1 MLLTQLKKKY
11 KYLMK
16 IIFDIICYFF
26 CSSLFLISCS
36 NNDSSSGSSSS
47 SETTSSSDNSTN
59 STSSYLV
66 SEITQTNEGD
76 GYLSGSFEVPSN
88 GISFMLSTF
97 MDNNSAVGF
106 YSLTDPDGINILN
119 SSSALY
125 SYSSGSLGAYG
136 FASVLVPHTTNFSA
150 KAGTWTFKNYNN
162 DRVKLNVRTGS
173 TPSTATFSVQAY
185 ITGTTWSSNDIES
198 ALSVMSN
205 IFNTNG
211 ITLSLKE
218 TITIS
223 DGQYATISSS
233 FTDSTTSA
241 LISQGSEDSV
251 NLFFVEDQPSSE
263 TAILG
268 VSSGIPGAMAIASS
282 WNGVINY
289 LSAHA
294 IGSSLSSQLLGETA
308 AHEMGHWLGLFHTT
322 ESTGDSF
329 DPLSDT
335 AQCPLSLDQD
345 SDDKVNAEECNGYG
359 ADNLMFWTTW
369 SASSQAAGK
378 TQENLSSE
386 QQYILKYSPIAK

>member
-1 MLLTQLKKKY
+1 MKKIFNIILL
-11 KYLMK
+11 
-16 IIFDIICYFF
+16 F
-26 CSSLFLISCS
+26 CCLSLFLVSCA

-47 SETTSSSDNSTN
+47 SETTSTSDN
-59 STSSYLV
+59 STSSYSV

-88 GISFMLSTF
+88 GISFMLGTF
-97 MDNNSAVGF
+97 MDNNSVVGF
-106 YSLTDPDGINILN
+106 YSLTDPDGTNILS

-125 SYSSGSLGAYG
+125 NFSSGRTGGYG

-150 KAGTWTFKNYNN
+150 KAGTWTFKNYSN
-162 DRVKLNVRTGS
+162 DRVKITLRTGS
-173 TPSTATFSVQAY
+173 TPSAATITVQPY
-185 ITGTTWSSNDIES
+185 ITGTTWSANDIAS
-198 ALSVMSN
+198 ALSVMST
-205 IFNTNG
+205 IYSQNG
-211 ITLSLKE
+211 ITLSVKD

-223 DGQYATISSS
+223 ESQYATVSSS
-233 FTDSTTSA
+233 FIDSTTSA
-241 LISQGSEDSV
+241 LVSQGSEDTV

-268 VSSGIPGAMAIASS
+268 VSAGIPGTMSIASS

-294 IGSSLSSQLLGETA
+294 TGSTLNSQVLGETV

-322 ESTGDSF
+322 ESAGVSF

-335 AQCPLSLDQD
+335 AQCPISLDGD
-345 SDDKVNAEECNGYG
+345 SDGKVYAEECDGYG

-369 SASSQAAGK
+369 STSSQASGK
-378 TQENLSSE
+378 TQEKLSTE

>member
-1 MLLTQLKKKY
+1 MKKIFNITLL
-11 KYLMK
+11 
-16 IIFDIICYFF
+16 F
-26 CSSLFLISCS
+26 CCLSLFLISCA

-47 SETTSSSDNSTN
+47 SETTSTSDN
-59 STSSYLV
+59 STSSYSV

-88 GISFMLSTF
+88 GISFMLGTF

-106 YSLTDPDGINILN
+106 YSLTDPDGTNILS

-125 SYSSGSLGAYG
+125 NFSSGRTGGYG
-136 FASVLVPHTTNFSA
+136 FAGVLVPHTTNFSA
-150 KAGTWTFKNYNN
+150 KAGTWTFKNYAN
-162 DRVKLNVRTGS
+162 DRVKLSLRTGS
-173 TPSTATFSVQAY
+173 TPSTATIIVQPY
-185 ITGTTWSSNDIES
+185 ITGTTWSTNDIAS
-198 ALSVMSN
+198 ALSVMSTIYSN
-205 IFNTNG
+205 NG
-211 ITLSLKE
+211 ITLSVKD

-223 DGQYATISSS
+223 ESQYATVSSS
-233 FTDSTTSA
+233 FIDSTTSA
-241 LISQGSEDSV
+241 LVSQGSDETV

-268 VSSGIPGAMAIASS
+268 VSAGIPGTMSIASS

-294 IGSSLSSQLLGETA
+294 TGSTLNSQVLGETV

-322 ESTGDSF
+322 ESAGASF

-335 AQCPLSLDQD
+335 AQCPISLDGD
-345 SDDKVNAEECNGYG
+345 SDGKVYAEECDGYG

-369 SASSQAAGK
+369 STSSQAAGK
-378 TQENLSSE
+378 TQENLSTE
-386 QQYILKYSPIAK
+386 QQYILKYSPIAR

>member
-1 MLLTQLKKKY
+1 MKK
-11 KYLMK
+11 
-16 IIFDIICYFF
+16 IFDIILLF
-26 CSSLFLISCS
+26 CCLSIFLISCA
-36 NNDSSSGSSSS
+36 NNDNSSGSSSS
-47 SETTSSSDNSTN
+47 SEATLTSDN
-59 STSSYLV
+59 STSSYSV

-88 GISFMLSTF
+88 GISFMLGTF

-106 YSLTDPDGINILN
+106 YSLTDPDGTNILS

-125 SYSSGSLGAYG
+125 NFSSGRTGGYG

-150 KAGTWTFKNYNN
+150 KAGTWTFKNYAN
-162 DRVKLNVRTGS
+162 DRVKLSLRTGS
-173 TPSTATFSVQAY
+173 TPSTATIIVQPY
-185 ITGTTWSSNDIES
+185 ITGTTWSTNDIAS
-198 ALSVMSN
+198 ALSVMSTIYSN
-205 IFNTNG
+205 NG
-211 ITLSLKE
+211 ITLSVKD

-223 DGQYATISSS
+223 ESQYATVSSS
-233 FTDSTTSA
+233 FIDSTTSA
-241 LISQGSEDSV
+241 LVSQGSDETL

-268 VSSGIPGAMAIASS
+268 VSAGIPGTMSIASS

-294 IGSSLSSQLLGETA
+294 TGSTLNSQVLGETV

-322 ESTGDSF
+322 ESAGASF

-335 AQCPLSLDQD
+335 AQCPISLDGD
-345 SDDKVNAEECNGYG
+345 NDGKVYAEECDGYG

-369 SASSQAAGK
+369 STSSQAAGR
-378 TQENLSSE
+378 TQENLSTE
-386 QQYILKYSPIAK
+386 QQYILKYSPIAR